1 MVIRKRKED
10 KLIERPAERLDDLSI
25 RSPFNLWADFDR
37 IFDRFRTEFDELLW
51 PWSRTEPVTTMTTSR
66 TPLLDVAD
74 LGDRYEMRVEMP
86 GIPKEDINIE
96 VTPTGI
102 EISAE
107 HDESKEDK
115 GKNWLRKERRSMS
128 FYRSLELPEE
138 LKTDGVEAELKD
150 GVLTVMLP
158 KVEPKPEHKPK
169 KVKIK

>member
-10 KLIERPAERLDDLSI
+10 KLIERPTERIEETSV
-25 RSPFNLWADFDR
+25 RSPFNLLADFDR

-51 PWSRTEPVTTMTTSR
+51 PWSRAEPVTTMTASR

-107 HDESKEDK
+107 HDERKEDK

-158 KVEPKPEHKPK
+158 KIKPKPEHKPK